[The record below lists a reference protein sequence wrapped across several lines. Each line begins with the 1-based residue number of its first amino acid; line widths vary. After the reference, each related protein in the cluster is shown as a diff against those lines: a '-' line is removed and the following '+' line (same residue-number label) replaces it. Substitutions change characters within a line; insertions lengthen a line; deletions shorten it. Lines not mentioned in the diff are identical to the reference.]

1 MTVIVLAQKQKL
13 GSQKYLKLQY
23 SEHNNV
29 QCHVFIAQAMLQQNA
44 CIQSHL
50 RFGALIFRNL
60 HYAVPCAL
68 VFMSFQ
74 TLRGGKQK
82 KLLTKKK
89 TNIVIQKLRG
99 FCR

>member
-50 RFGALIFRNL
+50 PFGALIFRNL
-60 HYAVPCAL
+60 HYTVPCAL

-74 TLRGGKQK
+74 TLRGEKPK
-82 KLLTKKK
+82 KHCYPKVERFLSVT
-89 TNIVIQKLRG
+89 I
-99 FCR
+99 